1 MGRSRKNKVGFPWDQ
16 FSSLI
21 LALGY
26 WQNTLLCSPS
36 PFGFIKQETRGA
48 CTKIGVLLF
57 ANAPLALLYC
67 SFKRFLGTKENCILQ
82 NSRCGDRCLLS
93 SWPSSVKNFR
103 RIEGTMHFPKE
114 ERGEKI
120 KRTNEEAKWRVILI
134 KCINR
139 RTRKRPL
146 RSAFCDI

>member
-1 MGRSRKNKVGFPWDQ
+1 MNKLFVGVGRSRKNKVGFPWDQ

-57 ANAPLALLYC
+57 ANAPLALLLFFQEIFRNERKLHPPE
-67 SFKRFLGTKENCILQ
+67 FKM
-82 NSRCGDRCLLS
+82 
-93 SWPSSVKNFR
+93 W
-103 RIEGTMHFPKE
+103 
-114 ERGEKI
+114 
-120 KRTNEEAKWRVILI
+120 
-134 KCINR
+134 
-139 RTRKRPL
+139 
-146 RSAFCDI
+146 